1 MFITLRE
8 TIKDDVLKRVH
19 EARTYGLLVDDAS
32 DIAVMEQLVAFIS
45 YVNHETLIPQVDFL
59 SITNVLADAS
69 NEGANSRVL
78 FKEVVQQLEQCE
90 LEVTNLTSLVTD
102 GAAVMTGRRSG
113 LATLLKEVSNQL
125 IAIHCICHKL
135 SLACVKSNDQTKYL
149 AIVETVLYQLWNILK
164 ILQRDQQS
172 TCTSSWSTR
181 RLY

>member
-102 GAAVMTGRRSG
+102 GSCCDDWE
-113 LATLLKEVSNQL
+113 KE
-125 IAIHCICHKL
+125 
-135 SLACVKSNDQTKYL
+135 
-149 AIVETVLYQLWNILK
+149 
-164 ILQRDQQS
+164 
-172 TCTSSWSTR
+172 WSR
-181 RLY
+181 NPSEGSQ